1 MPTLA
6 PFGFQAGQSRRSVNE
21 YYVPASDTST
31 YAVGDVVRTNGNVFT
46 GRLPDSRVSNGM
58 LHVAKAAPGV
68 AVRGVIVGI
77 AAGPGDNSAQSI
89 PATKT
94 RAYTLLVNDRPETL
108 WDIQA
113 NNTAQLSVMAGTY
126 ASYTV
131 GGPLGSVSSTVVDAD
146 SIGTTVS
153 DLLIAEVL
161 SNTGAN
167 SLLRVAFVQH
177 ELAAAGGSP
186 AIAAATQ
193 ALVSKDGIPSRYTGV
208 GFGYDVM
215 AGTMSAANATAGSQT
230 GATPK
235 TVTDVVTEAGPG
247 VQITTASAAGEWAQL
262 TWALPTA
269 MTIRQIAALL
279 HVPTTTQ
286 SAVALYASTDGTFGG
301 STMVSKTITVSGNSG
316 MNGHQTN
323 GLLMPYMFG
332 GDVSNAWTN
341 TGTLN
346 LDTALFTHVRVRVTP
361 LAGQFADLTVVKLLA
376 NPSRRSRIY
385 ITSDDGYMSWF
396 VYALPLLQA
405 RGLVSSVAVIPP
417 AVGASSLYMG
427 LSQLREFVAA
437 GHECVTHGP
446 QDGTGSLIDN
456 YTTNAERVA
465 DMVAQRRWIEDNGLF
480 TSEAQK
486 RCYIWPQGK
495 FQASASDQSLI
506 EAAQAA
512 GFTLGRSV
520 SRFIPFS
527 EAAAGMTTAGK
538 MILPI
543 IGHSRQTSEV
553 NENAEITNI
562 TNAISYAAANG
573 LDACLMFHKVI
584 ADQAV
589 FSATETIEIE
599 VSRLATI
606 LDAIVSQIGAGK
618 MECGLLSD
626 MAR

>member
-1 MPTLA
+1 MAFYTPRNI
-6 PFGFQAGQSRRSVNE
+6 G
-21 YYVPASDTST
+21 PADQVLFD
-31 YAVGDVVRTNGNVFT
+31 AVGN
-46 GRLPDSRVSNGM
+46 
-58 LHVAKAAPGV
+58 A
-68 AVRGVIVGI
+68 VGI
-77 AAGPGDNSAQSI
+77 QPAASSSP
-89 PATKT
+89 P
-94 RAYTLLVNDRPETL
+94 V
-108 WDIQA
+108 
-113 NNTAQLSVMAGTY
+113 
-126 ASYTV
+126 
-131 GGPLGSVSSTVVDAD
+131 LGFNPTTHAAVSS
-146 SIGTTVS
+146 
-153 DLLIAEVL
+153 
-161 SNTGAN
+161 
-167 SLLRVAFVQH
+167 
-177 ELAAAGGSP
+177 
-186 AIAAATQ
+186 
-193 ALVSKDGIPSRYTGV
+193 LVSRAGIPSRYTGV
-208 GFGYDVM
+208 GAGYDVM
-215 AGTMSAANATAGSQT
+215 AGTMTAANATAGSQT

-247 VQITTASAAGEWAQL
+247 VRITTASAAGEWAQL

-286 SAVALYASTDGTFGG
+286 SAVGLYASTDGTFNAN
-301 STMVSKTITVSGNSG
+301 TMVWKTVTVSGNSG

-332 GDVSNAWTN
+332 GEVSNAWTN
-341 TGTLN
+341 SGTLN
-346 LDTALFTHVRVRVTP
+346 LNTALFTHVRVRVTP

-385 ITSDDGYMSWF
+385 ITSDDGYLSWY

-417 AVGASSLYMG
+417 LVGSAGYMN

-437 GHECVTHGP
+437 GHECITHGP

-456 YTTNAERVA
+456 YATNAERVA
-465 DMVAQRRWIEDNGLF
+465 DMVAQRQWITDNGLF
-480 TSEAQK
+480 TRDAQK
-486 RCYIWPQGK
+486 RCYMWPQGK
-495 FQASASDQSLI
+495 FQAAASDQSLI

-512 GFTLGRSV
+512 GFTVARSV

-527 EAAAGMTTAGK
+527 EAAAGMTPAGK

-589 FSATETIEIE
+589 FSATDTIEIE

-606 LDAIVSQIGAGK
+606 LDAIVTQIGAGK

>member
-1 MPTLA
+1 MAQLA
-6 PFGFQAGQSRRSVNE
+6 PFGFQVGQSRRSVNE
-21 YYVPASDTST
+21 YYVASSDTST
-31 YAVGDVVRTNGNVFT
+31 LAVGDPVKTNGNVFV
-46 GRLPDSRVSNGM
+46 GRLPDSRQSSGM
-58 LHVAKAAPGV
+58 LHVTKAASGDSI
-68 AVRGVIVGI
+68 RGVIVGI

-89 PATKT
+89 PGTKQ
-94 RAYTLLVNDRPETL
+94 RAYTVLVNDNPQAL
-108 WDIQA
+108 WDVQA
-113 NNTAQLSVMAGTY
+113 DNTAPLSAMAGMY
-126 ASYTV
+126 AAYTV
-131 GGPLGSVSSTVVDAD
+131 GAPLGSVSSTVVNSS
-146 SIGTTVS
+146 SIGATVN

-161 SNTGAN
+161 RNDGAN

-177 ELAAAGGSP
+177 EMAAAGGSP
-186 AIAAATQ
+186 QIGAQIQ
-193 ALVSKDGIPSRYTGV
+193 SLVSGGGIPSRYTGV
-208 GFGYDVM
+208 GAGYDVM
-215 AGTMSAANATAGSQT
+215 AGTMTAANATAGSQT
-230 GATPK
+230 GATPE

-301 STMVSKTITVSGNSG
+301 STMVSKTITVSANSG

-332 GDVSNAWTN
+332 GEVSNAWTN
-341 TGTLN
+341 SGTLN
-346 LDTALFTHVRVRVTP
+346 LNTALFTHVRVRVTP

-385 ITSDDGYMSWF
+385 ITSDDGYLSWY

-417 AVGASSLYMG
+417 LVGSASYMN

-437 GHECVTHGP
+437 GHECITHGP
-446 QDGTGSLIDN
+446 QDGNGSLIDN
-456 YTTNAERVA
+456 YATNAERVA
-465 DMVAQRRWIEDNGLF
+465 DMVAQRQWITDNGLF
-480 TSEAQK
+480 TRDAQK

-495 FQASASDQSLI
+495 FQAAASDQSLI

-512 GFTLGRSV
+512 GFTVARSV
-520 SRFIPFS
+520 SRFVPFS
-527 EAAAGMTTAGK
+527 EAAAGMTPAGQ

-589 FSATETIEIE
+589 FSATEAIEIE

-606 LDAIVSQIGAGK
+606 FDAIVTQIGAGK